1 MSEERNLLT
10 PKDADIDPPR
20 GQGADSSGT
29 DTDTDTDNETDTQQD
44 DIEESPREERTSTP
58 LTALHRHSNSVDRE
72 TYYSI
77 DSDAASS
84 AYYSV
89 HRPPTVGSSLLDS
102 SSLRPS
108 SHATSRQPHMQ
119 GTISSVKILSPEEIF
134 RANSFQYSTDD
145 NRTPTSDNGPA
156 RNNFINF
163 NSPWGPE
170 KNVQLQGA
178 SAPSEGTQKPDE
190 PAVFSNARLATSDTK
205 MIMNINASTH
215 SVPSSGKRVSIAN
228 SVNSANAIYDKNNK
242 LIQKMEQGSQSTLN
256 SNQGKRQTV
265 TMEPAVREEDAY
277 PGTGDDRRQSSASR
291 GRRGTVTNA
300 MNQYA
305 NLENTPGFVGVVA
318 LGFASM
324 PSPKALLSKGAEL
337 FDSDNRIR
345 PQASGVPTP
354 AAGVV
359 FHREHTR
366 KEIFKRRMKNL
377 MHVLWEYLKI
387 YLKSLKTFKG
397 FFTTVYF
404 LLVIAFGGMLF
415 LLLLNAAPAMSR
427 EFGPDDK
434 VHSPR
439 QIWIEIDSQILNA
452 LFCITGLG
460 LFPLRC
466 RDLYL
471 WIRGRYKGDIHCNTK
486 ILKIHSNWF
495 WAGFTSDWKLLL
507 VISLYILNSVFQVL
521 LCFVMWHYNR
531 FTRPGWSTGV
541 LIAASFSCV
550 IVAGIVMYF
559 EAKRIKVYC
568 FQTGLARQPGLSFG
582 VNQQETEVKIDD
594 SAAKSVSV

>member
-1 MSEERNLLT
+1 MSEERNLLK
-10 PKDADIDPPR
+10 PNDADVNPPID
-20 GQGADSSGT
+20 QGADSSGT
-29 DTDTDTDNETDTQQD
+29 DTDTDTDNETDTHQD
-44 DIEESPREERTSTP
+44 DIEEDPREDTTTTQ
-58 LTALHRHSNSVDRE
+58 TALHRPSDSVDHE

-84 AYYSV
+84 TYYSV

-102 SSLRPS
+102 GSLRPS
-108 SHATSRQPHMQ
+108 SHAPSRQPHMQ

-134 RANSFQYSTDD
+134 RANSFQYSTDE
-145 NRTPTSDNGPA
+145 NRTPTSDNAPA

-163 NSPWGPE
+163 NSPWGSE
-170 KNVQLQGA
+170 KNSELQG
-178 SAPSEGTQKPDE
+178 PSTQSGSQKPE
-190 PAVFSNARLATSDTK
+190 EQPVFSNARLATSDAK
-205 MIMNINASTH
+205 MIMNINASTS

-242 LIQKMEQGSQSTLN
+242 LIQKLEQGSQSTLN
-256 SNQGKRQTV
+256 SSQGRRQTV
-265 TMEPAVREEDAY
+265 TMEPAVREEDAE
-277 PGTGDDRRQSSASR
+277 PGVFDDRRQSTASR
-291 GRRGTVTNA
+291 ARRGTVTHA

-324 PSPKALLSKGAEL
+324 PSPKSLLNKGAEL
-337 FDSDNRIR
+337 FDSDSRTQ
-345 PQASGVPTP
+345 PQASGLPTA

-366 KEIFKRRMKNL
+366 KEIFKRRSKNL
-377 MHVLWEYLKI
+377 MYLLREYLKI

-427 EFGPDDK
+427 KYGPDDK

-507 VISLYILNSVFQVL
+507 VIFLYIMNSVFQVL

-531 FTRPGWSTGV
+531 FTRPGWTTGV

-550 IVAGIVMYF
+550 IVAGIIMF
-559 EAKRIKVYC
+559 LEAKRIKVYC
-568 FQTGLARQPGLSFG
+568 FQTGHERQPGLSFG
-582 VNQQETEVKIDD
+582 VNSQQEAEVKIDD
-594 SAAKSVSV
+594 SATKSVSV